1 MSSKIE
7 IRTAKEV
14 EVQVTTTEKRKA
26 MLYGIKLQKT
36 SIFTDT
42 AVREFWRDAE
52 NAGWLGYWLSL
63 LIETEH
69 MWS

>member
-26 MLYGIKLQKT
+26 MLYGIKLQNT

-52 NAGWLGYWLSL
+52 NPGWLGYWLSL
-63 LIETEH
+63 LIETKH

>member
-52 NAGWLGYWLSL
+52 NAG
-63 LIETEH
+63 
-69 MWS
+69 